1 MIKKL
6 IFSIIFLCSVTI
18 VIAQNNSSVEDTSDI
33 TFTKVEVEADFPG
46 GIIAWKNFLMKNLK
60 ADVPV
65 KRRAPAGSY
74 TVVVRFI
81 VWKNGRI
88 ENIVSETNY
97 GYGMEKEVMRVI
109 KKGPKWIPAMQDG
122 KIVKAYRRQPVTFV
136 ISEE

>member
-6 IFSIIFLCSVTI
+6 IFSIIFLCSVNI
-18 VIAQNNSSVEDTSDI
+18 VIAQNNSSVKDTSDI

>member
-6 IFSIIFLCSVTI
+6 IFSIIFLCSVNI

-74 TVVVRFI
+74 TVVVRFM

>member
-6 IFSIIFLCSVTI
+6 IFSIIFLCSVNI

>member
-6 IFSIIFLCSVTI
+6 IFSIIFLCSVNI

-88 ENIVSETNY
+88 ENIVPETNY